1 MNRVIAEAS
10 IRKHRAL
17 GFTVLVVAL
26 IGFFSL
32 FKLGQLE
39 DPEFTIRTAVVITQ
53 YPGADAHRVEQEV
66 TEVLEREI
74 QQLGELDELESFSR
88 EGVSVIY
95 VHVGE
100 QYGGEQLRQIWDELR
115 KKVFRASAE
124 LPGTVRGPLVN
135 DEFGDVYSSLLS
147 VTGDGYSY
155 AELRDITDFLR
166 QELLRVDQVGK
177 VEIFGDQGERV
188 FLETSRA
195 KIAELGLTPNLVVA
209 ALQRQNVVA
218 PGGMVDLGPRRLG
231 IYATGVL
238 LSVEELAEL
247 AIRSPVS
254 GQLIRVSDF
263 AEVHRG
269 YAEPPEAM
277 LRFNGEAALSLGVV
291 PVTGANIVDLNERIQ
306 ATLGQLNDRLPVG
319 VEVGAI
325 ALQADQVEQAIGE
338 FVTSLVTAV
347 LIVIGVLMLSLG
359 FRTGLI
365 VSVGVPLTIMA
376 TFLCM
381 FLMNIDLHRVSLGAL
396 VIVLGML
403 VDNAIVVSELIQTRM
418 RQGVDRLEAITQS
431 VAETFWPLLS
441 ATLIAILAFSPIVLT
456 QTTTG
461 EFTRS
466 LFWVVAAS
474 LLISWVLAMTFTP
487 LLAHRYLKA
496 GADSG
501 DSDGVQARF
510 YEFCERTYHR
520 VLAYRAITLTVI
532 GGAFLAAMLAFTL
545 IPQIFFPP
553 AQRAQFLV
561 DYWLPEG
568 SRIEQTAND
577 MSEIETFLLE
587 QPGISNIT
595 SFIGEGAPRFYLPMI
610 PEPANPAFGQILVN
624 LDSVDRLDDTMQ
636 AVAEQLRS
644 AFPDA
649 QPRVRAMQ
657 LGEPVRF
664 PLQLRVTGPDQQ
676 KLRDLASELGAIMA
690 ATPGVADLRDDWRQA
705 RPRITIEVDQDRA
718 RRSGVS
724 STAINEALNTAFA
737 GQAIGVYH
745 EDDKRIPIIWRF
757 PLSER
762 ADPSRIGTMVV
773 WPDEGGAPVPLAQMA
788 TVSLGWGPG
797 MIWRHDRERAV
808 TLQADLHPDQTA
820 ANVQGRIDDA
830 MAGFELPAGYRTYW
844 DGEVAQAAEARAG
857 VLAPVPVVLGLM
869 ILVLMFQFNS
879 YRKTLL
885 VMMTVPLGV
894 IGVTAGLLAFN
905 QPFGFMALLG
915 TMSLSGMIIRNAVV
929 MIEQIELE
937 QQRQQD
943 HYKALVAAAI
953 SRVRPI
959 VLTTLTTV
967 LGLLPLALSGPFW
980 APMAIAIMA
989 GLGLSVVL
997 TLVFVPVG
1005 YAFLFK
1011 VQKRA
1016 V

>member
-1 MNRVIAEAS
+1 MNRWIAQAS
-10 IRKHRAL
+10 IAKNRAI
-17 GFTVLVVAL
+17 GFAVLVVVL
-26 IGFFSL
+26 IGLFSL
-32 FKLGQLE
+32 SRLGQLE
-39 DPEFTIRTAVVITQ
+39 DPEFTIRTAVVMTQ

-66 TEVLEREI
+66 TEKLEQEI

-100 QYGGEQLRQIWDELR
+100 QYSGKELRQIWDELR

-124 LPGTVRGPLVN
+124 LPDTVRGPLVN
-135 DEFGDVYSSLLS
+135 DEFGDVFSSLLS

-155 AELRDITDFLR
+155 AELSDITDFLR

-195 KIAELGLTPNLVVA
+195 KIAELGLTPKMVVA

-238 LSVEELAEL
+238 QSVEELAEL

-254 GQLIRVSDF
+254 GELVRVSDF
-263 AEVHRG
+263 ADVHRG

-277 LRFNGEAALSLGVV
+277 LRFNGQPALSLGIV
-291 PVTGANIVDLNERIQ
+291 PVTGANVVDLDERIQ
-306 ATLGQLNDRLPVG
+306 ATLAKLESRLPVG
-319 VEVGAI
+319 VEVGSI
-325 ALQADQVEQAIGE
+325 ALQAEQVQDAVGD
-338 FVTSLVTAV
+338 FVSSLVMAV
-347 LIVIGVLMLSLG
+347 LIVIAVLMLSLG

-365 VSVGVPLTIMA
+365 VSVGVPVTIMA
-376 TFLCM
+376 TFVCM
-381 FLMNIDLHRVSLGAL
+381 YLMDIDLHRVSLGAL

-418 RQGVDRLEAITQS
+418 RQGMDRLEAITES

-474 LLISWVLAMTFTP
+474 LLISWILAMTFTP
-487 LLAHRYLKA
+487 LLAHRYLTAEPVSTKENQDRT
-496 GADSG
+496 G
-501 DSDGVQARF
+501 F
-510 YEFCERTYHR
+510 YRLCERTYHWVLAHR
-520 VLAYRAITLTVI
+520 VLTLSGI
-532 GGAFLAAMLAFTL
+532 GGVFVAAALAFTL

-568 SRIEQTAND
+568 SRIEQTSKD
-577 MSEIETFLLE
+577 MAEIEGFLLA
-587 QPGISNIT
+587 QPGVENIT

-610 PEPANPAFGQILVN
+610 PEPGNPAFGQILVN
-624 LDSVDRLDDTMQ
+624 LETVDNMDAIMATI
-636 AVAEQLRS
+636 AGKLRAS
-644 AFPDA
+644 FPDA

-664 PLQLRVTGPDQQ
+664 PLQLRVTGPDHHRLQT
-676 KLRDLASELGAIMA
+676 LASELGNVMA
-690 ATPGVADLRDDWRQA
+690 ATAGVADLRDDWRQP
-705 RPRITIEVDQDRA
+705 RPKIAVEVDQDRA
-718 RRSGVS
+718 RRIGVS

-737 GQAIGVYH
+737 GQAIGLYH

-762 ADPSRIGTMVV
+762 ADPSRIETMVV
-773 WPDEGGAPVPLAQMA
+773 WPDEGGAPVPLAQVA
-788 TVSLGWGPG
+788 TVNLGWGPG

-808 TLQADLHPDQTA
+808 TLQADLHPGFTA
-820 ANVQGRIDDA
+820 ADVQMRIDQA
-830 MAGFELPAGYRTYW
+830 IANVEMPAGYRTYW
-844 DGEVAQAAEARAG
+844 DGEVAQAADARAG

-885 VMMTVPLGV
+885 VMVTVPLGL

-915 TMSLSGMIIRNAVV
+915 AMSLSGMVIRNAVV

-937 QQRQQD
+937 QQRQQQP
-943 HYKALVAAAI
+943 YTALIDAAV

-989 GLGLSVVL
+989 GLAVSAVL
-997 TLVFVPVG
+997 TLIFVPVG

-1011 VQKRA
+1011 VHKQA
-1016 V
+1016 G

>member
-1 MNRVIAEAS
+1 MNRLIAEAS

-17 GFTVLVVAL
+17 GFAVLIVAL
-26 IGFFSL
+26 VGVFSMTR
-32 FKLGQLE
+32 LGQLE
-39 DPEFTIRTAVVITQ
+39 DPEFTIRTAVVMTQ

-74 QQLGELDELESFSR
+74 QQLGQLDELESFSR

-95 VHVGE
+95 VRVGE
-100 QYGGEQLRQIWDELR
+100 QYSAEQLRQIWDELR

-135 DEFGDVYSSLLS
+135 DEFGDVFSSLLS

-155 AELRDITDFLR
+155 SELRDITDLLR

-177 VEIFGDQGERV
+177 VEIFGDQGERI

-195 KIAELGLTPNLVVA
+195 KIAELGLTPKLVVA

-231 IYATGVL
+231 IYATGVFE
-238 LSVEELAEL
+238 SVEELARL
-247 AIRSPVS
+247 TIRSPVS
-254 GQLIRVSDF
+254 GELVRVSDF
-263 AEVHRG
+263 AAVHRG

-277 LRFNGEAALSLGVV
+277 LRHNGQPALALGVV
-291 PVTGANIVDLNERIQ
+291 PVAGANIVDLNELIQ
-306 ATLGQLNDRLPVG
+306 ANLTRLEGQLPVG

-325 ALQADQVEQAIGE
+325 ALQAEQVKKAIGD
-338 FVTSLVTAV
+338 FVTSLATAV
-347 LIVIGVLMLSLG
+347 LIVIAVLMLSLG

-376 TFLCM
+376 TFMCM
-381 FLMNIDLHRVSLGAL
+381 YLMGIDLHRVSLGAL

-418 RQGVDRLEAITQS
+418 RQGMERLEAITES

-474 LLISWVLAMTFTP
+474 LLISWILAVTLTP
-487 LLAHRYLKA
+487 LLAHRYLMA
-496 GADSG
+496 GGNAD
-501 DSDGVQARF
+501 DSNGARARF
-510 YEFCERTYHR
+510 YKRCEQGYHR
-520 VLAYRAITLTVI
+520 LLAYRKVTLMGI
-532 GGAFLAAMLAFTL
+532 GGLLAAAMLAFTL

-561 DYWLPEG
+561 DYWLPEA
-568 SRIEQTAND
+568 SRVEQTSED
-577 MSEIETFLLE
+577 MSEVEDFLLK

-624 LDSVDRLDDTMQ
+624 LDSIDDLESTM
-636 AVAEQLRS
+636 ADVAGKLRS

-649 QPRVRAMQ
+649 QPRVSAMQ

-664 PLQLRVTGPDQQ
+664 PLQLRVMGPDQQ
-676 KLRDLASELGAIMA
+676 KLQELAKELGAVMA
-690 ATPGVADLRDDWRQA
+690 QTPGVADLRDNWRQS
-705 RPRITIEVDQDRA
+705 RPRIIVEVDQDRA

-724 STAINEALNTAFA
+724 STAINEALNTGFA

-745 EDDKRIPIIWRF
+745 EEDKRIPIIWRF

-762 ADPSRIGTMVV
+762 ADPSRIETMVV
-773 WPDEGGAPVPLAQMA
+773 WPDDGGAPVPLAQVA
-788 TVSLGWGPG
+788 EIRLGWGPG
-797 MIWRHDRERAV
+797 MIWRHDRERAL
-808 TLQADLHPDQTA
+808 TLQADLHPGYTA
-820 ANVQGRIDDA
+820 ADVRERVEAA
-830 MAGFELPAGYRTYW
+830 MGSISMPAGYRVEW
-844 DGEVAQAAEARAG
+844 DGEVAQSADAKAG

-869 ILVLMFQFNS
+869 VLVLMFQFNS

-885 VMMTVPLGV
+885 VLVTVPLGI
-894 IGVTAGLLAFN
+894 IGVTAGLLASS

-915 TMSLSGMIIRNAVV
+915 VMSLSGMIIRNAVV
-929 MIEQIELE
+929 MIEQIDLE
-937 QQRQQD
+937 QQRQSNR
-943 HYKALVAAAI
+943 YNALVDAAV
-953 SRVRPI
+953 SRIRPI
-959 VLTTLTTV
+959 ILTTLTTV

-989 GLGLSVVL
+989 GLSVSAIL

-1005 YAFLFK
+1005 YAMFYK
-1011 VQKRA
+1011 VEKSTG
-1016 V
+1016 